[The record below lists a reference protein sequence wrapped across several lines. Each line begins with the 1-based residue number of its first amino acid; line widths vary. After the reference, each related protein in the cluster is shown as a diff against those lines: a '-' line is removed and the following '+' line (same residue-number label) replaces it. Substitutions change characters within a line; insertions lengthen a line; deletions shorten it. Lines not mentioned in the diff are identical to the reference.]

1 MQRSTSPENPGSES
15 DVPDSSLPAWTPSSL
30 SPSAPPLPAPT
41 PAVEGAAAAGP
52 EESESREKF
61 RGGAKLPRFSVC
73 PQRTAGSGLETVF
86 VAAAAALKMA
96 LPSEE
101 KTSPAGA
108 ASALKMTLPSEKK
121 TSPKGAASATGG
133 QFPTSEYE
141 ALKRAIK
148 RLERVLDRLYK
159 KNEILLRRKQLMEL
173 EAFAS
178 DEEEKEEK
186 EEKGEMGEKESPQK
200 EK

>member
-1 MQRSTSPENPGSES
+1 MQRNTSPENPGSES
-15 DVPDSSLPAWTPSSL
+15 DVPDSSLPPWPPSSL

-41 PAVEGAAAAGP
+41 PAVEGAAAAGA
-52 EESESREKF
+52 EESGSREKF
-61 RGGAKLPRFSVC
+61 RGGAKLPRFSIC

-86 VAAAAALKMA
+86 VAAASALKMA

-101 KTSPAGA
+101 KTSPG
-108 ASALKMTLPSEKK
+108 
-121 TSPKGAASATGG
+121 GAASATGG
-133 QFPTSEYE
+133 QFPTREYE

-186 EEKGEMGEKESPQK
+186 EEKGEMGEMGEKEETGEKEEMGEMGEKEPPQK